1 MGQTRDNSKEVT
13 VEATTENLIGID
25 MTKDP
30 INETKGES
38 TEYIERSF
46 KDVIEKSNK
55 DLEEKG
61 QVESVQPTMNQEI
74 RSNNK
79 SDKKAHFKD
88 GDGKTKTTDEPIDKT
103 KGLVNMGL
111 EKSGN
116 ESEEGEVDQKLEDSE
131 GKESGKHKAGKPT
144 TNKQTRYNIKDVTV
158 EAATENLIGIYI
170 PEDQINKRKGESKED
185 LEQSFKD
192 VIEKSIND
200 LEEKEQ
206 VDSVEPTM
214 NQEIRSKDESDK
226 TAHFNDGDGKTKTT
240 DEPIDK
246 TKGLATKGLEKSAN
260 ELEEREVD
268 QKLED
273 SEGKGKLRHK
283 KESEKNKSENPT
295 TNKQTRND
303 LKEILLKSTTNNLR
317 GINIPEDPIYET
329 KGESTEELEQ
339 SFKLKDSEGKEK
351 LHYKKESEEHKGG
364 KPTTNKQTRYNIKDV
379 TVEAT
384 TQNVIGINIPEDP
397 INETKGESKEDLEQS
412 FKDIIEKSNNDLEEK
427 LHVDSVKPTMNQEI
441 RSEDDTDKT
450 AHFKGG
456 DGKTET
462 TYEPREKTKV
472 LATKGLEKSGNELDK
487 IEVDLKWEDSEEK
500 EKLQH
505 KKESEKHRAG
515 KPTTNKQT
523 RDDLK
528 EVIVGA
534 TTKNLIGINIPAD
547 PINGTKGESTG

>member
-1 MGQTRDNSKEVT
+1 MG
-13 VEATTENLIGID
+13 
-25 MTKDP
+25 
-30 INETKGES
+30 
-38 TEYIERSF
+38 ERSF

-55 DLEEKG
+55 DPEEKG

-79 SDKKAHFKD
+79 SNKKAHFKD

-158 EAATENLIGIYI
+158 EAATKNLIGIYI

-226 TAHFNDGDGKTKTT
+226 TAHFNDGDGKPKTT

-246 TKGLATKGLEKSAN
+246 TKGPATKGHEKSGN
-260 ELEEREVD
+260 GLEEIEVD
-268 QKLED
+268 QKWED
-273 SEGKGKLRHK
+273 SEGKEKLRHK
-283 KESEKNKSENPT
+283 KESEKHKAGKPT
-295 TNKQTRND
+295 TNKQTRDD
-303 LKEILLKSTTNNLR
+303 LKEILVEATTKNLI

-339 SFKLKDSEGKEK
+339 SFK
-351 LHYKKESEEHKGG
+351 Y
-364 KPTTNKQTRYNIKDV
+364 V
-379 TVEAT
+379 
-384 TQNVIGINIPEDP
+384 
-397 INETKGESKEDLEQS
+397 
-412 FKDIIEKSNNDLEEK
+412 IEKSNNDLEEK
-427 LHVDSVKPTMNQEI
+427 GQVESVESVQPTMNQEI
-441 RSEDDTDKT
+441 RSKDESDKT
-450 AHFKGG
+450 AHFKDG
-456 DGKTET
+456 DGNSKTTDVHIDKTE
-462 TYEPREKTKV
+462 V
-472 LATKGLEKSGNELDK
+472 LAIKGLEKSGNGLEES
-487 IEVDLKWEDSEEK
+487 EVDQKLEDSEGK
-500 EKLQH
+500 EKLYH

-523 RDDLK
+523 RDFLK
-528 EVIVGA
+528 EEIVKA
-534 TTKNLIGINIPAD
+534 TTKNIIGIKIPD
-547 PINGTKGESTG
+547 YPRNGTKGESTEELEQSFKYVIE

>member
-1 MGQTRDNSKEVT
+1 MGPTMNQKIGYKDESDKREHSKDGGGKTKTTHEPIDKTKGLALKDLGKLANELKEIEVVQKWEDLEEKEKLRQKNDLEKPKAEKPTTNKQTRDNSQEVT

-116 ESEEGEVDQKLEDSE
+116 ESEEGEVDQKLEDAE

-144 TNKQTRYNIKDVTV
+144 TNKQTRYNIKNVTV
-158 EAATENLIGIYI
+158 EAATKNLIGIYI

-185 LEQSFKD
+185 LEQSFKN

-283 KESEKNKSENPT
+283 KESEKNKAENPT

-339 SFKLKDSEGKEK
+339 SFK
-351 LHYKKESEEHKGG
+351 Y
-364 KPTTNKQTRYNIKDV
+364 V
-379 TVEAT
+379 
-384 TQNVIGINIPEDP
+384 
-397 INETKGESKEDLEQS
+397 
-412 FKDIIEKSNNDLEEK
+412 IEKSNN
-427 LHVDSVKPTMNQEI
+427 
-441 RSEDDTDKT
+441 
-450 AHFKGG
+450 
-456 DGKTET
+456 
-462 TYEPREKTKV
+462 
-472 LATKGLEKSGNELDK
+472 
-487 IEVDLKWEDSEEK
+487 
-500 EKLQH
+500 
-505 KKESEKHRAG
+505 
-515 KPTTNKQT
+515 
-523 RDDLK
+523 
-528 EVIVGA
+528 
-534 TTKNLIGINIPAD
+534 
-547 PINGTKGESTG
+547 

>member
-1 MGQTRDNSKEVT
+1 MGPTMNQKIGYKDESDKREHSKDGGGKTKNTDEPIDKTKGLALKDLGRLANELKEIEVVQKWEDLEEKEKLRQKNDLEKPKAEKPTTNKQTRDNSKEVT

-38 TEYIERSF
+38 TEYIEQSF

-116 ESEEGEVDQKLEDSE
+116 ESEEGEVDQKLEDAE

-144 TNKQTRYNIKDVTV
+144 TNKQTRYNIKNVTV
-158 EAATENLIGIYI
+158 EAATKNLIGIYI

-185 LEQSFKD
+185 LEQSFKN

-200 LEEKEQ
+200 LEEKGQ

-273 SEGKGKLRHK
+273 SEGKEKLHHK
-283 KESEKNKSENPT
+283 KESEKHKAGKPT
-295 TNKQTRND
+295 TNKQTRDD
-303 LKEILLKSTTNNLR
+303 LKEEIVKATTKNVI
-317 GINIPEDPIYET
+317 GINIPDYPKNGT

-339 SFKLKDSEGKEK
+339 SFKYVIEKSNNDLEEKGQAESVESVEPTMNQEIRSKDESDKKAHFKDGNGKTKNTDEPIDKTKGLAIKGLEKSGNGLEESEVDQKLKDSEGKEK
-351 LHYKKESEEHKGG
+351 LHYKKESEEH
-364 KPTTNKQTRYNIKDV
+364 
-379 TVEAT
+379 
-384 TQNVIGINIPEDP
+384 
-397 INETKGESKEDLEQS
+397 
-412 FKDIIEKSNNDLEEK
+412 
-427 LHVDSVKPTMNQEI
+427 
-441 RSEDDTDKT
+441 
-450 AHFKGG
+450 
-456 DGKTET
+456 
-462 TYEPREKTKV
+462 
-472 LATKGLEKSGNELDK
+472 
-487 IEVDLKWEDSEEK
+487 
-500 EKLQH
+500 
-505 KKESEKHRAG
+505 
-515 KPTTNKQT
+515 
-523 RDDLK
+523 
-528 EVIVGA
+528 
-534 TTKNLIGINIPAD
+534 
-547 PINGTKGESTG
+547 

>member
-131 GKESGKHKAGKPT
+131 GKESGKHKAGNPT

-158 EAATENLIGIYI
+158 EAATKNLIGIYI
-170 PEDQINKRKGESKED
+170 PEDQINERKGESKED

-200 LEEKEQ
+200 LEEKGQ

-273 SEGKGKLRHK
+273 SEGKEKLRHK
-283 KESEKNKSENPT
+283 KESEKNKAENPT
-295 TNKQTRND
+295 TKKQTRDD
-303 LKEILLKSTTNNLR
+303 LKEILVESTTKNLI

-339 SFKLKDSEGKEK
+339 SFKYVIEKSNNDLEEKGQVESVESVQPTMNQEIRSKDESDKTANFKDGDGKTKTTNEPTDRTKGLSIKGLEK
-351 LHYKKESEEHKGG
+351 SANEWEESEVDEKTTKAG
-364 KPTTNKQTRYNIKDV
+364 KPTINKQTRYNIKDV
-379 TVEAT
+379 RLEST
-384 TQNVIGINIPEDP
+384 TNNVIGINIHEDP
-397 INETKGESKEDLEQS
+397 INETK
-412 FKDIIEKSNNDLEEK
+412 
-427 LHVDSVKPTMNQEI
+427 
-441 RSEDDTDKT
+441 R
-450 AHFKGG
+450 
-456 DGKTET
+456 
-462 TYEPREKTKV
+462 R
-472 LATKGLEKSGNELDK
+472 
-487 IEVDLKWEDSEEK
+487 
-500 EKLQH
+500 
-505 KKESEKHRAG
+505 
-515 KPTTNKQT
+515 
-523 RDDLK
+523 
-528 EVIVGA
+528 
-534 TTKNLIGINIPAD
+534 
-547 PINGTKGESTG
+547 